1 MKKIIA
7 SMFVSITM
15 TVALSACNPIITH
28 HGFNNIDSMRSWVK
42 SNTILKSE
50 LQSRFGPPSFVDD
63 EDSAMTSFYYVSL
76 TKERFAFFKPE
87 VTERRILVV
96 NFKGDNYQDYAE
108 YTLKDGK
115 DIDIVSDK
123 TPTFGKEMSV
133 IQQILSNVGKFNN
146 VPGQRGRA
154 DGSVLGPIPG
164 GI

>member
-1 MKKIIA
+1 MKKILT
-7 SMFVSITM
+7 SVFVGVTLSVAIT
-15 TVALSACNPIITH
+15 ACTPIITH

-50 LQSRFGPPSFVDD
+50 LLSRFGPPSFVDD
-63 EDSAMTSFYYVSL
+63 DDSTMTSFYYIAF

-87 VTERRILVV
+87 VTERRIIVV
-96 NFKGDNYQDYAE
+96 HFKGDAYQDYAE
-108 YTLKDGK
+108 YTLEDGK
-115 DIDIVSDK
+115 EINIVSDK

-146 VPGQRGRA
+146 VPGQRGRS